1 MILVYRARAA
11 AVLNV
16 SDIALGAT
24 GADLTFR
31 WSSSF
36 TG

>member
-16 SDIALGAT
+16 SDIAP